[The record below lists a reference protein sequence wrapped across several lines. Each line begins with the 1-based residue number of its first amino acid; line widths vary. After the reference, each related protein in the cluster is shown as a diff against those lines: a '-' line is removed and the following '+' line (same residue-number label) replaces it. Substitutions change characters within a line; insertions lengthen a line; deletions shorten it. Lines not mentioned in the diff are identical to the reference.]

1 LYENDPGLYFA
12 YNIPSFFIGF
22 IAFMLLFTLVSFWFY
37 HCGLAMSGATTRE
50 DIKFHRHSKENGISQ
65 GSRWKNLVV
74 AWCGPLQPSLV
85 LFFFINFENI
95 LYKI

>member
-1 LYENDPGLYFA
+1 MYENDPGLYFA